1 MKTKKKLAVR
11 LYDAIFPPKTGQKRR
26 FQAGRV
32 TRLNADWTTQNTT
45 SNYDLRSQLAV
56 MRARARDAAHNH
68 GHIRKF
74 LSLTIANVVG
84 NKGILLQSR
93 ARTSPSGPL
102 NVDLNKRVE
111 EAWWLWGHRET
122 CTASGKLDWL
132 GVQRLVIRH
141 LARDGEFLVQKIAD
155 RNNPFGFSL
164 KVWDVNWLDET
175 FNETR
180 PDGNRVIMSVEVDA
194 LDRPVAY
201 WLTTPSTEINYTR
214 RRQRERV
221 RVPASEMI
229 HGFLCTEDETQVRG
243 VPWGHAALIEEN
255 DLKSYKSGVSDVTR
269 MATHNLYNVE
279 QELADGEEYTGEESD
294 DGTAQPPVIDTRR
307 MSVNVLPPGYKM
319 TMLKPEQ
326 PTQNHSAYV
335 KTCLMDVATAL
346 DVPYFLLAG
355 DMEAVNFSSS
365 RVGLD
370 DAREIW
376 KGIQDFMAVH
386 FCREVFHAWAYS
398 AMVHGALKIS
408 ARDFVEIRNP
418 AWRARGWKYIDPTK
432 DVAADLS
439 KLENN
444 LTTWTDVLNE
454 QGIDLIDLL
463 EKRKAEIELAAKYG
477 IDLTVAPKQAAP
489 APPAEPDE
497 DDAGDDNTD
506 DTGDGDAADD
516 PPKRELTNG
525 HGIELIN

>member
-11 LYDAIFPPKTGQKRR
+11 LYDAIFPPKTGHKRR

-45 SNYDLRSQLAV
+45 ANYDLRNDLATL
-56 MRARARDAAHNH
+56 RARSREAAHNH
-68 GHIRKF
+68 GHFRKF
-74 LSLTIANVVG
+74 LGLTVANVIG
-84 NKGILLQSR
+84 SKGILLQPN
-93 ARTSPSGPL
+93 ARGGDGSL
-102 NVDLNKRVE
+102 NVDLNRRVL
-111 EAWWLWGHRET
+111 EAWKRWGHKET
-122 CTASGKLDWL
+122 CTVSGKLDWL
-132 GVQRLVIRH
+132 GVQRLVVTQ
-141 LARDGEFLVQKIAD
+141 LARDGEFLVQKVEA
-155 RNNPFGFSL
+155 NNPFGFSL

-175 FNETR
+175 FEMNVQG
-180 PDGNRVIMSVEVDA
+180 GNRVIMSIEVD
-194 LDRPVAY
+194 DNDKPVAY
-201 WLTTPSTEINYTR
+201 WLTPPNEFGYSQRRDRQR
-214 RRQRERV
+214 RRI
-221 RVPASEMI
+221 PASEMI
-229 HGFLCTEDETQVRG
+229 HGFLVTEDETQVRG
-243 VPWGHAALIEEN
+243 LPWGHAALIEEN
-255 DLKSYKSGVSDVTR
+255 DLKSYKRGVSDVAR

-307 MSVNVLPPGYKM
+307 MSVNILPPGYKM

-346 DVPYFLLAG
+346 GVPYFLLAG

-386 FCREVFHAWAYS
+386 FCREVFHAWARS
-398 AMVHGALKIS
+398 AIFNGGLKVK
-408 ARDFVEIRNP
+408 AREYYEIHNP

-432 DVAADLS
+432 DANADIAR
-439 KLENN
+439 LENN

-454 QGIDLIDLL
+454 QGIDLIELL
-463 EKRKAEIELAAKYG
+463 EKRKAEIELAAQYG
-477 IDLTVAPKQAAP
+477 ITLAIAPKQAAP
-489 APPAEPDE
+489 AAVPAEPDE
-497 DDAGDDNTD
+497 DDAGDDNPD